1 MSAVYSSKTVLLTG
15 AGGPAIA
22 GMISVLRQWGYRI
35 VAIDMLPYASGFYLA
50 DRAYVVPAGNA
61 PDFLRR
67 LEEICQAERVDAVI
81 SVVDEEL
88 QHVSALEAMGI
99 AVIQP
104 RPEFV
109 KLSLDKL
116 CCMRELRAAGINA
129 PQTWMVNEL
138 PTSAP
143 YPLFVKPRVGRGS
156 RGCGKVQSH
165 DELTAFVANST
176 YRPDQLIVQTFAEG
190 IEYTVSVI
198 LWRDGEVQAVVPKQI
213 ISKVGVTKA
222 AVTRSNTKIDSLCKS
237 IQSRFRADGPF
248 NVQLILDQD
257 GEPWPFEINPRFSTS
272 ITLTNAAGA
281 DELGGLLSQAL
292 FGPDSY
298 RMPTWQEGV
307 VLVRHTTDQFMSEA
321 QFKSVGVS
329 SVPNYYD

>member
-1 MSAVYSSKTVLLTG
+1 MSADYSSKTVLLTG

-22 GMISVLRQWGYRI
+22 GMISVLRKWGYRI

-61 PDFLRR
+61 PDFLPR
-67 LEEICQAERVDAVI
+67 LQEICQAEKVDAVI

-88 QHVSALEAMGI
+88 PHMLALEALGI

-104 RPEFV
+104 RLEFV
-109 KLSLDKL
+109 ELSLDKL
-116 CCMRELRAAGINA
+116 RCMRELRAAGINA
-129 PQTWMVNEL
+129 PQTWMVNDL
-138 PTSAP
+138 PADAP
-143 YPLFVKPRVGRGS
+143 FPLFVKPRVGRGS
-156 RGCGKVQSH
+156 RGCGKVDSPE
-165 DELTAFVANST
+165 ELSAFVAASS
-176 YRPDQLIVQTFAEG
+176 YSADQLLAQTFAEG
-190 IEYTVSVI
+190 TEFTVSVI
-198 LWRDGEVQAVVPKQI
+198 VWRDGEVQAVVPKQI

-222 AVTRSNTKIDSLCKS
+222 AVTRRNAKIEALCKA
-237 IQSRFRADGPF
+237 IQERFRADGPF
-248 NVQLILDQD
+248 NVQLVLDRD

-298 RMPTWQEGV
+298 RMPVWQEGV
-307 VLVRHTTDQFMSEA
+307 VLVRHTTDQFISEA
-321 QFKSVGVS
+321 QFKSVGAVA
-329 SVPNYYD
+329 DRK

>member
-1 MSAVYSSKTVLLTG
+1 MSTDYSSKTVLLTG

-22 GMISVLRQWGYRI
+22 GMISVLRKWGYRI
-35 VAIDMLPYASGFYLA
+35 VAIDMLPFASGFYLA

-61 PDFLRR
+61 PDFLPR
-67 LEEICQAERVDAVI
+67 LKEICQTERVDAVI

-88 QHVSALEAMGI
+88 PHMLALEAMGI

-104 RPEFV
+104 RLEFV
-109 KLSLDKL
+109 ELSLDKL
-116 CCMRELRAAGINA
+116 RCMRELRAAGINA

-138 PTSAP
+138 PANAP
-143 YPLFVKPRVGRGS
+143 FPLFVKPRVGRGS
-156 RGCGKVQSH
+156 RGCGKVDSS
-165 DELTAFVANST
+165 DELTAFVAASS
-176 YRPDQLIVQTFAEG
+176 YSADQLLVQTFAEG
-190 IEYTVSVI
+190 TEFTVSVI
-198 LWRDGEVQAVVPKQI
+198 VWRDGVVQAVVPKQI

-222 AVTRSNTKIDSLCKS
+222 AITRRNAKIEALCVA
-237 IQSRFRADGPF
+237 IQKVFRADGPF
-248 NVQLILDQD
+248 NVQLVLDRD

-298 RMPTWQEGV
+298 RMPVWKEGV
-307 VLVRHTTDQFMSEA
+307 VLVRHTTDQFISEA
-321 QFKSVGVS
+321 QFKSVV
-329 SVPNYYD
+329 VVADRK